1 MELNNKLLAMVV
13 MALGIFLTVVSL
25 RLSSVIE
32 SIPECMQKRSLL
44 NSNRGVLVLG
54 LLMFSSSASYLL
66 CKMNCTGEVN
76 GSTSEMM
83 YVGFNL
89 VLGIV
94 VMVLFSIVRHQLNA
108 CAPSLSGID
117 SMLVNVGIVIGVVS
131 VLVSLFVLG
140 KKLHANKDTLRQDMQ
155 QKMGNVREGMQQKMG
170 NLKTGMQQKLAGI
183 RGSSPPRFVD
193 PFGLHDMES
202 LVESSPVRF
211 RDPFGFDDSDQELDP
226 EL

>member
-1 MELNNKLLAMVV
+1 MELNNKLLAIVI

-32 SIPECMQKRSLL
+32 SIPDCMKKSSLL

-54 LLMFSSSASYLL
+54 LLMFSSSGSYLL

-94 VMVLFSIVRHQLNA
+94 VMVLFSIIRSQLNS
-108 CAPSLSGID
+108 CAPSLSGTD

-131 VLVSLFVLG
+131 VLMSLFVLG
-140 KKLHANKDTLRQDMQ
+140 KKLYSNRGTLKQGMRQ
-155 QKMGNVREGMQQKMG
+155 GMG
-170 NLKTGMQQKLAGI
+170 NLKQGMQQKLAGI
-183 RGSSPPRFVD
+183 RGSSP
-193 PFGLHDMES
+193 
-202 LVESSPVRF
+202 VRF
-211 RDPFGFDDSDQELDP
+211 RDPFGFNDESDEDLDP